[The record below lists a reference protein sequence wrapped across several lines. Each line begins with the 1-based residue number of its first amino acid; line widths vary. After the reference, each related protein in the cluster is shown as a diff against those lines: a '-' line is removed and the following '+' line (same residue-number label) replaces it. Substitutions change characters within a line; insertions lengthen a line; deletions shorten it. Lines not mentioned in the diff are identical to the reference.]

1 MSPCCLSMT
10 APSPALGCGHA
21 WAGDCGGSLGRR
33 GQGKQLKPRKDR
45 DFSCQS
51 SSIRPVET
59 AGKGIFDGIQTV
71 RIQRVVP
78 TGMSQGCGARDFQAA
93 TVSKRK
99 TRFSLQLTVVSTEHG
114 AHMASSLL
122 SACAEQTRAL

>member
-59 AGKGIFDGIQTV
+59 AGKGIFDEIQTV
-71 RIQRVVP
+71 TIQD
-78 TGMSQGCGARDFQAA
+78 SESGANWN
-93 TVSKRK
+93 V
-99 TRFSLQLTVVSTEHG
+99 TRMWS
-114 AHMASSLL
+114 
-122 SACAEQTRAL
+122 